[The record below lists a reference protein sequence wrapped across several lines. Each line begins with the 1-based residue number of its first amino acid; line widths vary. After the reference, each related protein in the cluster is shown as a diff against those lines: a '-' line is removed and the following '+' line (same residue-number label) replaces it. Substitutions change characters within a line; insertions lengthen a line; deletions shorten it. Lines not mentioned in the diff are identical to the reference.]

1 MDKRRLGNTDIFL
14 SEVGYGCASI
24 WGKSFFPEEES
35 IKLFEE
41 AVGGVLPSLTQ
52 AFHMTMLK
60 NA

>member
-24 WGKSFFPEEES
+24 WGKNFFPEEES

-41 AVGGVLPSLTQ
+41 AASCVGWGYYLL
-52 AFHMTMLK
+52 
-60 NA
+60 